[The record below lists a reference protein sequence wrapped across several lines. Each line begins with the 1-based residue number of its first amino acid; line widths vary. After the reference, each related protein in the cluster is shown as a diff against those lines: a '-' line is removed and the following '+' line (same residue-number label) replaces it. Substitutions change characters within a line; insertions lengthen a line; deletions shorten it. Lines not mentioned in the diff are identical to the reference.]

1 MGEPVFS
8 LDRTRQFG
16 GRPRSSRGPAG
27 SSAMR
32 GQGDRSATDSSR
44 QAKSRGT
51 LWRMPRS
58 HEMQHRPADQLDT
71 IDSAAGISRIRR
83 GRGWRF
89 LHPDGTSVR
98 DVEDRMRILALG
110 IPPAWKKVWINP
122 DPQAPVQA
130 TGLDAAGRK
139 QYRYHSAWREARD
152 EEKFAG
158 LPAFAAHLPHLRA
171 AVRKGLGSEDP
182 WERARAAAVRLLD
195 GFAIR
200 VGSSDSAARGSF
212 GATTL
217 LNRHARISGDQIQ
230 LCFYGKHG
238 IRAEL
243 SGKDAALAAAL
254 AELKRAGSG
263 DLFASRS
270 GLRVRAADINQWIAE
285 LTDGAG
291 TAKTF
296 RTWRACA
303 VAAGMLA
310 RGRRTSVKTL
320 LAEVARQLGNTPAV
334 CRTSYVAPAFIDM
347 AKAGRWI
354 EHVPAEPKAL
364 RFNERASLAVLNGKA

>member
-1 MGEPVFS
+1 M
-8 LDRTRQFG
+8 QQ
-16 GRPRSSRGPAG
+16 RPI
-27 SSAMR
+27 
-32 GQGDRSATDSSR
+32 
-44 QAKSRGT
+44 
-51 LWRMPRS
+51 
-58 HEMQHRPADQLDT
+58 EQLDT
-71 IDSAAGISRIRR
+71 IDAAPGIGRTRR

-89 LHPDGTSVR
+89 IAPDGTTIS
-98 DVEDRMRILALG
+98 DVEQRMRILQLG
-110 IPPAWKKVWINP
+110 IPPAWRKVWINP
-122 DPQAPVQA
+122 DPDAPVQA

-139 QYRYHSAWREARD
+139 QYRYHNSWREARD
-152 EEKFAG
+152 EEKFAA
-158 LPAFAAHLPHLRA
+158 LPDFAKHLPHLRT
-171 AVRKGLGSEDP
+171 AVRRALNSEDP

-243 SGKDAALAAAL
+243 SGRDAALAAAL
-254 AELKRAGSG
+254 ADLKTSGAG
-263 DLFASRS
+263 DLFATRS
-270 GLRVRAADINQWIAE
+270 GLRVRAADINAWICE
-285 LTDGAG
+285 LTDGTG

-303 VAAGMLA
+303 VAAEMLSH
-310 RGRRTSVKTL
+310 GRRTAVKTL
-320 LAEVARQLGNTPAV
+320 LEEVARRLGNTPAV
-334 CRTSYVAPAFIDM
+334 CRKSYVAPAFVEM

-354 EHVPAEPKAL
+354 EEISAEPKAL
-364 RFNERASLAVLNGKA
+364 RASERASLAVLTGKI

>member
-1 MGEPVFS
+1 
-8 LDRTRQFG
+8 
-16 GRPRSSRGPAG
+16 
-27 SSAMR
+27 
-32 GQGDRSATDSSR
+32 
-44 QAKSRGT
+44 
-51 LWRMPRS
+51 
-58 HEMQHRPADQLDT
+58 MQHRPIEQLDT
-71 IDSAAGISRIRR
+71 IDSAPGIGRARR

-89 LHPDGTSVR
+89 IAPDGSTVS
-98 DVEDRMRILALG
+98 DVAERMRILQLG
-110 IPPAWKKVWINP
+110 IPPAWRKVWINP
-122 DPQAPVQA
+122 DPEAPVQA

-139 QYRYHSAWREARD
+139 QYRSHTVWREQRD

-158 LPAFAAHLPHLRA
+158 LPAFAKHLPHLRA
-171 AVRKGLGSEDP
+171 AVRRALNSEDP

-200 VGSSDSAARGSF
+200 VGSADSAAHGSF

-217 LNRHARISGDQIQ
+217 LNRHARIKGDQIH

-243 SGKDAALAAAL
+243 SARDAALAAAL
-254 AELKRAGSG
+254 AELKTSGAG
-263 DLFASRS
+263 DLFATRS
-270 GLRVRAADINQWIAE
+270 GLRVRASDINQWICE
-285 LTDGAG
+285 LTDGTG

-303 VAAGMLA
+303 VAAGMLS

-320 LAEVARQLGNTPAV
+320 LEEVARQLGNTPAV
-334 CRTSYVAPAFIDM
+334 CRKSYVAPAFIDM

-354 EHVPAEPKAL
+354 ETVPAEPRAL
-364 RFNERASLAVLNGKA
+364 RANERASLAVLTGNI

>member
-1 MGEPVFS
+1 
-8 LDRTRQFG
+8 
-16 GRPRSSRGPAG
+16 
-27 SSAMR
+27 
-32 GQGDRSATDSSR
+32 
-44 QAKSRGT
+44 
-51 LWRMPRS
+51 
-58 HEMQHRPADQLDT
+58 MQHRPIDQLDT
-71 IDSAAGISRIRR
+71 IDSAPGISRIRR
-83 GRGWRF
+83 GGGWRF
-89 LHPDGTSVR
+89 LHPDGSTVR
-98 DVEDRMRILALG
+98 DVEERMRILALG

-122 DPQAPVQA
+122 DPEAPVQA

-139 QYRYHSAWREARD
+139 QYRYHSAWRIARD

-158 LPAFAAHLPHLRA
+158 LPEFAKHLPHLRA
-171 AVRKGLGSEDP
+171 AVRRALKSDDP

-200 VGSSDSAARGSF
+200 MGSTDSAARGSF

-217 LNRHARISGDQIQ
+217 LNRHARINGDEIQ

-254 AELKRAGSG
+254 AELKRAGPG
-263 DLFASRS
+263 DLFAMRS
-270 GLRVRAADINQWIAE
+270 GLRVRAADINEWICE
-285 LTDGAG
+285 LTEGTG

-303 VAAGMLA
+303 SAAEMLA

-320 LAEVARQLGNTPAV
+320 LDECARQLGNTPAV
-334 CRTSYVAPAFIDM
+334 CRKAYVAPAFIEM

-354 EHVPAEPKAL
+354 EHVPAQPRAL
-364 RFNERASLAVLNGKA
+364 RFNERASLSVLQGG

>member
-1 MGEPVFS
+1 M
-8 LDRTRQFG
+8 QY
-16 GRPRSSRGPAG
+16 RPIEHA
-27 SSAMR
+27 
-32 GQGDRSATDSSR
+32 DTVDSV
-44 QAKSRGT
+44 
-51 LWRMPRS
+51 P
-58 HEMQHRPADQLDT
+58 
-71 IDSAAGISRIRR
+71 GISRLRR

-89 LHPDGTSVR
+89 IAPDGSTVT
-98 DVEDRMRILALG
+98 DVEERMRILRLG
-110 IPPAWKKVWINP
+110 IPPAWTRVWINP

-130 TGLDAAGRK
+130 TGIDAAGRK
-139 QYRYHSAWREARD
+139 QYRYHNAWREQRD

-158 LPAFAAHLPHLRA
+158 LCAFAQHLPHLRRV
-171 AVRKGLGSEDP
+171 VRQQLASDDP

-200 VGSSDSAARGSF
+200 VGSTDSAARGSF

-217 LNRHARISGDQIQ
+217 LNRHARIRGDEVQ
-230 LCFYGKHG
+230 LSFYGKHG

-243 SGKDAALAAAL
+243 ASRDAALAAAL
-254 AELKRAGSG
+254 AELKSAGPG
-263 DLFASRS
+263 ELFATRS
-270 GLRVRAADINQWIAE
+270 GLTVRAADINEWICE
-285 LTDGAG
+285 LTEGTG

-310 RGRRTSVKTL
+310 RGKRTSVKTL

-334 CRTSYVAPAFIDM
+334 CRKSYVAPAFIEM

-354 EHVPAEPKAL
+354 ESVPAEPRAL
-364 RFNERASLAVLNGKA
+364 RANERASLAVLRGT